1 MSSRRLCV
9 FAHIN
14 VGFHHFAP
22 AVDVVAE
29 FTRDMIF
36 VLLDYMIT
44 TRGRVETSLSSRNRA
59 FPNQLVTLVKV
70 SALLGHMDH
79 DLGRSG
85 KIATAPVA
93 FRGTRAREKIGQP
106 LRTGSEFLPE
116 VCAAAQD
123 NGGANRRKDWDSLRG
138 LHSAA
143 DASRIVRECNGS
155 GIGEISGIGDANVA
169 ISMPLPSCQRD
180 GFVAAW
186 AIPYGFDAARRRNTL
201 G

>member
-1 MSSRRLCV
+1 M
-9 FAHIN
+9 
-14 VGFHHFAP
+14 
-22 AVDVVAE
+22 
-29 FTRDMIF
+29 TF

-123 NGGANRRKDWDSLRG
+123 NGGANRGKDWDSLRG

-155 GIGEISGIGDANVA
+155 GIGEISETAMQMQQSQCRCRVARGTALLQPGQFLPGLTLPAGGIRSV
-169 ISMPLPSCQRD
+169 D
-180 GFVAAW
+180 GHN
-186 AIPYGFDAARRRNTL
+186 Y
-201 G
+201 